1 TRHDYSAKGLPDR
14 VTPDALPP
22 VAWLTYG
29 SGYLAG
35 MKPGDT
41 PLIDFTRDRLHRETQ
56 RRFGEY
62 DLTTAY
68 TPGGQLQSHHLSILQ
83 LNRDYT
89 WNSGGQLVRI
99 RGQHEQRDYQ
109 YGDAGRLLGT
119 HIQSPHHDLAQWT
132 FTDPAGNRTAQRDKY
147 PMLPDHFRDN
157 RISQDVENFYHYDEH
172 GRLTEKDERRI
183 HPHGSVVHHYRYD
196 NQHRLTH
203 YRRMQ
208 QGNVLTES
216 RYLYDPPGRRVS
228 KRVWACTVYH
238 DGSCSQPAL
247 QETVWYA
254 WDGNRLTTTQTDKTR
269 IQTVYLPGSFTPLI
283 RIETATGELTRA
295 IRRTLAEK
303 FQQEANVTFPP
314 ELVARVDNLEAELRR
329 GELSEANQQW
339 LTQCGLTP
347 EQMKNQLEPEYT
359 PERKIHLYHCD
370 HRGLPLALI
379 DVNGAIAW
387 RAEFDEWGNVL
398 REDNPHNLEQLIRL
412 PGQQW
417 DKETGLY
424 YNRHRYY
431 DPAQGRYITQDPIG
445 LMGGLNPYQYPLNP
459 VQFIDPLGL
468 KDVVAVVW
476 GRRVLDKSVGHVF
489 LGDSNSNVYMSSFP
503 TPHGMHGVN
512 TTKNWV
518 NTQVAEGRTPDGIY
532 LISVPDDD
540 SFDKAAK
547 DERDKDSWDWYSN
560 NANETNCTVQAYK
573 TLKAGGV
580 KLSTPWVAPWSPND
594 FLDEMN
600 NLSKQKNSG
609 VTKIPMQWWAMYP
622 E

>member
-1 TRHDYSAKGLPDR
+1 
-14 VTPDALPP
+14 
-22 VAWLTYG
+22 
-29 SGYLAG
+29 
-35 MKPGDT
+35 
-41 PLIDFTRDRLHRETQ
+41 
-56 RRFGEY
+56 
-62 DLTTAY
+62 
-68 TPGGQLQSHHLSILQ
+68 
-83 LNRDYT
+83 
-89 WNSGGQLVRI
+89 
-99 RGQHEQRDYQ
+99 
-109 YGDAGRLLGT
+109 T

-183 HPHGSVVHHYRYD
+183 RPHGSVVHHYRYD
-196 NQHRLTH
+196 HQHRLTH

-228 KRVWACTVYH
+228 KRVWACTVFH

-314 ELVARVDNLEAELRR
+314 ELVAMVDNLEAELRR
-329 GELSEANQQW
+329 GELSEASRTW
-339 LTQCGLTP
+339 LAQCGLTP
-347 EQMKNQLEPEYT
+347 EQMKNQLEPIYI
-359 PERKIHLYHCD
+359 PVRKIHLYHCD

-398 REDNPHNLEQLIRL
+398 QEDNPHNLEQLIRL
-412 PGQQW
+412 PGQQY

-431 DPAQGRYITQDPIG
+431 DPLQGRYITQDPIG
-445 LMGGLNPYQYPLNP
+445 LEGGWNLYQYPLNP
-459 VQFIDPLGL
+459 VLNIDHLGL
-468 KDVVAVVW
+468 NGWESLGDGGIMQVCQQVNSAMAYLPQNETESVIHNVETMHNVYNPLSEYVLGISEGSTIIAMAGTSFGVATIAEKGSACVKDVAESMVKDGERDPTNLALTC
-476 GRRVLDKSVGHVF
+476 GKGF
-489 LGDSNSNVYMSSFP
+489 INKGSSGFQ
-503 TPHGMHGVN
+503 G
-512 TTKNWV
+512 KIS
-518 NTQVAEGRTPDGIY
+518 DY
-532 LISVPDDD
+532 LID
-540 SFDKAAK
+540 
-547 DERDKDSWDWYSN
+547 
-560 NANETNCTVQAYK
+560 
-573 TLKAGGV
+573 TLISYEG
-580 KLSTPWVAPWSPND
+580 
-594 FLDEMN
+594 
-600 NLSKQKNSG
+600 KQ
-609 VTKIPMQWWAMYP
+609 
-622 E
+622 

>member
-1 TRHDYSAKGLPDR
+1 
-14 VTPDALPP
+14 
-22 VAWLTYG
+22 
-29 SGYLAG
+29 
-35 MKPGDT
+35 
-41 PLIDFTRDRLHRETQ
+41 IDFTRDRLHRETQ

-119 HIQSPHHDLAQWT
+119 HITSPHHDLAQWT
-132 FTDPAGNRTAQRDKY
+132 FTDPAGNRTAERDRY
-147 PMLPDHFRDN
+147 PMLPERFPDN

-183 HPHGSVVHHYRYD
+183 HPHGSLSHHYEYD

-228 KRVWACTVYH
+228 KRVWACTVFH

-247 QETVWYA
+247 QETVWYGQ
-254 WDGNRLTTTQTDKTR
+254 DGDRLTTTQTDKTR

-314 ELVARVDNLEAELRR
+314 ELVAMVDNLEAELRR
-329 GELSEANQQW
+329 GELSEASRTW
-339 LTQCGLTP
+339 LAQCGLTP
-347 EQMKNQLEPEYT
+347 EQMKNQLEPIYI
-359 PERKIHLYHCD
+359 PVRKIHLYHCD

-387 RAEFDEWGNVL
+387 RAEFDEWGNIL
-398 REDNPHNLEQLIRL
+398 REDNPYNLQQLIRL
-412 PGQQW
+412 PEQQY
-417 DKETGLY
+417 DEETGLY

-512 TTKNWV
+512 TTKI
-518 NTQVAEGRTPDGIY
+518 G
-532 LISVPDDD
+532 LIP
-540 SFDKAAK
+540 K
-547 DERDKDSWDWYSN
+547 
-560 NANETNCTVQAYK
+560 
-573 TLKAGGV
+573 
-580 KLSTPWVAPWSPND
+580 
-594 FLDEMN
+594 
-600 NLSKQKNSG
+600 
-609 VTKIPMQWWAMYP
+609 
-622 E
+622 